1 MIALGT
7 PQQNDVAERR
17 NLTLLDMT
25 RSMMSY
31 SELPLFLWGYALET
45 AMYILNLVSSKY
57 VPKTP
62 REIWTG
68 RKPSLQHL
76 QIWGCLAHVLKG
88 KMSKLETRS
97 EVCYFIGYP
106 KGTFGWYFYDPR
118 EQKVF
123 VSTNAIFLED
133 DYIMNYKLREMI
145 DLRET
150 GREPLDP
157 PVVENNVR

>member
-1 MIALGT
+1 M
-7 PQQNDVAERR
+7 
-17 NLTLLDMT
+17 
-25 RSMMSY
+25 
-31 SELPLFLWGYALET
+31 
-45 AMYILNLVSSKY
+45 
-57 VPKTP
+57 
-62 REIWTG
+62 
-68 RKPSLQHL
+68 
-76 QIWGCLAHVLKG
+76 LKG

-133 DYIMNYKLREMI
+133 DYIINHKLKVRI

-150 GREPLDP
+150 RREPSGP
-157 PVVENNVR
+157 PAVENSMRQENATSSPISAPVPRCSGRIVR

>member
-1 MIALGT
+1 MTALGI
-7 PQQNDVAERR
+7 PQQNGVAERR
-17 NLTLLDMT
+17 NQTLLDMT

-45 AMYILNLVSSKY
+45 AIYILNLVPSKS

-62 REIWTG
+62 REMCTG
-68 RKPSLQHL
+68 RKTSLQHL
-76 QIWGCLAHVLKG
+76 RIWGYPAHVLKG
-88 KMSKLETRS
+88 KIRELETRS

-133 DYIMNYKLREMI
+133 DYIMNHKPKGRI
-145 DLRET
+145 DLRKT
-150 GREPLDP
+150 RREPSDP
-157 PVVENNVR
+157 PIVKNNVR